1 MSWPGPTTAGRYVLR
16 LFVTGTTSRSQR
28 AIENMRIICE
38 ERLAGRYDLEIID
51 VYENPDAT
59 RELQVIAT
67 PTLVKILPE
76 PLRRIIGD
84 LSDREKVLAGL
95 NLAPLAPGTKAP

>member
-1 MSWPGPTTAGRYVLR
+1 MNDGPAPVR

-28 AIENMRIICE
+28 AIANMRQICE
-38 ERLAGRYDLEIID
+38 EQLAGRYDLEIID
-51 VYENPDAT
+51 VYEQPEAT
-59 RELQVIAT
+59 RNLQVIAT
-67 PTLVKILPE
+67 PTLVKVLPE

-95 NLAPLAPGTKAP
+95 NLLPAAGQAREVS